1 MAVEWVA
8 GSSWN
13 QWPDVHGM
21 GGRMPVESARMERR
35 MQAHPE
41 MMVSR
46 RSIVE
51 HPFGNLKQ
59 WLFGNA
65 RFLLR
70 QLEGTRAEMA
80 LAVNAYNLK
89 RAINVLG
96 ARQLMALMG

>member
-1 MAVEWVA
+1 L
-8 GSSWN
+8 
-13 QWPDVHGM
+13 
-21 GGRMPVESARMERR
+21 R

-41 MMVSR
+41 MVEAR

-59 WLFGNA
+59 WIYGNG

-70 QLEGTRAEMA
+70 QLKGARTEMA

-96 ARQLMALMG
+96 VRRMMELLA